1 MDSFAGDESG
11 FVLSVN
17 VSSCIVATK
26 KNVLGMAV
34 GFEKTSAASLRSSKC
49 KSSVC

>member
-1 MDSFAGDESG
+1 MIVAAFRLCLTVDSFAGDESG

-34 GFEKTSAASLRSSKC
+34 GFEKTKRLG
-49 KSSVC
+49 